1 MESAGRPGC
10 RPSEQPGRRSF
21 RAASLPS
28 VRSARVSCWRWSWI
42 QTPRTRSCSL
52 AGFRHRGQL
61 PVSLRYAASSFS
73 RVHQRCSSGRPRLLS
88 RQGPATSRRTI
99 RSLERRPR
107 RCRRRCS
114 AIHRA
119 NSPSV
124 PPVPETG
131 QPPVRPTNLLSAW
144 KVLFHP
150 PGHRVFGSG
159 PMSDQQPRINGRLLP
174 DVGEHG
180 GRAHLAQFS
189 DPFAAQPRGVHHHPF
204 LVPALTHGK
213 YPSRSR
219 GN

>member
-1 MESAGRPGC
+1 MLALVVDPDSQDPLLFVGRVPPPGPAAGIPAVRGIFLQSCPPTLLIGEAAAAQPPG
-10 RPSEQPGRRSF
+10 PGNVQ
-21 RAASLPS
+21 AND
-28 VRSARVSCWRWSWI
+28 
-42 QTPRTRSCSL
+42 
-52 AGFRHRGQL
+52 
-61 PVSLRYAASSFS
+61 PVLGEEATGVPPA
-73 RVHQRCSSGRPRLLS
+73 LLS
-88 RQGPATSRRTI
+88 NPQGS
-99 RSLERRPR
+99 
-107 RCRRRCS
+107 
-114 AIHRA
+114 
-119 NSPSV
+119 SPSV

-150 PGHRVFGSG
+150 RGHRVFGSG